1 MTEYSLGTGRLI
13 IGTIKMPRSKKKRIR
28 NKWIK
33 KQSQVVTDFKITV
46 NKEEL
51 VLKAVKPIAIHNFT
65 LDDISEEAIGYF
77 LPEHLIQ
84 KYGSKF
90 MDAVN
95 TPSSEDTH
103 ILDLYKG
110 ETK

>member
-1 MTEYSLGTGRLI
+1 MTEYFLGTGRVI
-13 IGTIKMPRSKKKRIR
+13 FGPVKMPRSKKKRIR

-65 LDDISEEAIGYF
+65 LDDISEENIKTLMLSEEERNYF
-77 LPEHLIQ
+77 L
-84 KYGSKF
+84 KGDWY
-90 MDAVN
+90 
-95 TPSSEDTH
+95 SSEDTQ
-103 ILDLYKG
+103 IFNLYKG

>member
-1 MTEYSLGTGRLI
+1 MTEYLLGTGRVMF
-13 IGTIKMPRSKKKRIR
+13 GPVKMPRSKKKRIR

-33 KQSQVVTDFKITV
+33 KQSEVATDFKVTV
-46 NKEEL
+46 SKKEL
-51 VLKAVKPIAIHNFT
+51 LLKSLKPIAIHNFT
-65 LDDISEEAIGYF
+65 LDDISEEYVKA
-77 LPEHLIQ
+77 LMLLSEPPD
-84 KYGSKF
+84 SKF

-103 ILDLYKG
+103 IFNLYKG